1 MNNLLTTSLRALLAG
16 LLTVIFYVIL
26 HTLLTFPWDGTF
38 AVFLGLSISQMFA
51 AFMSGETKG
60 ISGREI
66 LRSLIIGL
74 LAGGGLL
81 LGLWIAM

>member
-1 MNNLLTTSLRALLAG
+1 MNNLLSTSLRALLAG
-16 LLTVIFYVIL
+16 LLTVVFYVIL
-26 HTLLTFPWDGTF
+26 HTVLTFPWDGSV

-51 AFMSGETKG
+51 AFVSGETKT
-60 ISGREI
+60 INGREI
-66 LRSLIIGL
+66 FRSLIIGL

>member
-1 MNNLLTTSLRALLAG
+1 MNNLLSTSIRALLAG
-16 LLTVIFYVIL
+16 LLTVVFYVIL
-26 HTLLTFPWDGTF
+26 HTVLTFPWDGSA

-51 AFMSGETKG
+51 AFLSGENNT

>member
-1 MNNLLTTSLRALLAG
+1 
-16 LLTVIFYVIL
+16 
-26 HTLLTFPWDGTF
+26 LTFPWDGSA
-38 AVFLGLSISQMFA
+38 AVFLGLSIGQMFA
-51 AFMSGETKG
+51 AYVSGENKT